1 MWLTFVKSNNNPVVP
16 AALCLHA
23 VKEHGIC
30 HILLKTD
37 CGSENADMA
46 GLQCYLTK
54 NFSSHRYGASHSNQ
68 RIENWWSHF
77 RRSFSGWAID
87 HFKELVHDGKF
98 IPDNMFHM
106 ECIWFVYAQFTQT
119 QLDEVKQEWN
129 YHKIR
134 YSKGCQV
141 SGIPNQLY
149 HLPESKGYISQ
160 GFRVTESDV
169 TNALAQRNYEDE
181 LSEVVRR
188 TNKEL
193 KEYFHYIIS
202 SQQLNYPPSSWDNA
216 KLLLERIIEQSQQ

>member
-1 MWLTFVKSNNNPVVP
+1 M
-16 AALCLHA
+16 ALFLPA
-23 VKEHGIC
+23 VKELDVC
-30 HILLKTD
+30 PILLKIG

-54 NFSSHRYGASHSNQ
+54 SFSSHRYGGSYSNQ
-68 RIENWWSHF
+68 CIENWWSHS
-77 RRSFSGWAID
+77 RRTFSGWVID

-106 ECIWFVYAQFTQT
+106 ECICFVYAQFIQT

-149 HLPESKGYISQ
+149 RLPESKGYISQ
-160 GFRVTESDV
+160 CYRVTESDV

-181 LSEVVRR
+181 LSEVMRR

-193 KEYFHYIIS
+193 EEYSHYIIS
-202 SQQLNYPPSSWDNA
+202 SQQLNYPPSSWDNM
-216 KLLLERIIEQSQQ
+216 KLLFERIIEQSEQ

>member
-1 MWLTFVKSNNNPVVP
+1 
-16 AALCLHA
+16 
-23 VKEHGIC
+23 
-30 HILLKTD
+30 
-37 CGSENADMA
+37 MA

-98 IPDNMFHM
+98 ISDNMK
-106 ECIWFVYAQFTQT
+106 CIWFVYAQFIQT

-129 YHKIR
+129 YHEIR
-134 YSKGCQV
+134 YSKSCQV
-141 SGIPNQLY
+141 SGIPNHLY
-149 HLPESKGYISQ
+149 HLPESNGCISQ
-160 GFRVTESDV
+160 GFRNTESDV

-181 LSEVVRR
+181 LSEVMSR

-193 KEYFHYIIS
+193 EEYFHYIIS

-216 KLLLERIIEQSQQ
+216 KLLFERIIEQSQQ